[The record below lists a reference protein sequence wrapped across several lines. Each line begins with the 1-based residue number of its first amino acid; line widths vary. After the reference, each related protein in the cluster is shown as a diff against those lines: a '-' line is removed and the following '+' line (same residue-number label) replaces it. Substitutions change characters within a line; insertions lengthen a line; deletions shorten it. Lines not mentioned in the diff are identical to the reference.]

1 MSKQKI
7 IILIFVLTAFAQI
20 FVPAKMIFDSEQNIW
35 QGNEFLFRL
44 RPVDPNDPF
53 KGKYIMLYFE
63 QNSFPVSD
71 IEKKK
76 SGETVY
82 VLLTK
87 DKEGYAQILSVQE
100 IPPIGE
106 QDFIEANVAY
116 INTYDSLLIIDYPF
130 NKYYMEESKAA
141 LAEDIYR
148 DIRDKKTA
156 FASIFVKNGKA
167 TLAGVYIDGVP
178 IEQLVEEKQAELEN
192 KIE

>member
-1 MSKQKI
+1 MTN
-7 IILIFVLTAFAQI
+7 V
-20 FVPAKMIFDSEQNIW
+20 
-35 QGNEFLFRL
+35 
-44 RPVDPNDPF
+44 
-53 KGKYIMLYFE
+53 LYFE

-192 KIE
+192 K

>member
-7 IILIFVLTAFAQI
+7 LILIFVLTAFAQI
-20 FVPAKMIFDSEQNIW
+20 FVPAKMVFDSEQNIR

-76 SGETVY
+76 SGASVY
-82 VLLTK
+82 VLLTN
-87 DKEGYAQILSVQE
+87 DSEGYAQILSVQE
-100 IPPIGE
+100 TPPIGE
-106 QDFIEANVAY
+106 QDFIEANIAY
-116 INTYDSLLIIDYPF
+116 INSYDSLLIIDYPF

-148 DIRDKKTA
+148 EIRDKKTA
-156 FASIFVKNGKA
+156 YASVFVKNGKA
-167 TLAGVYIDGVP
+167 TLAGVYIDGVS
-178 IEQLVEEKQAELEN
+178 IEQLAKERQEELKSSQ
-192 KIE
+192 